1 MTGVPFC
8 WAIME
13 ANAVGSIVGSASTV
27 AGQDGDGDALVDP
40 PDVHP
45 TSAST
50 TTNGATILA
59 GLDVMWAW

>member
-1 MTGVPFC
+1 
-8 WAIME
+8 ME